1 MEKSEFMTKINSG
14 IYALEFTKL
23 DGSIRKMIATR
34 NLGSIPSD
42 KHPTGDGISESESIG
57 PVAIFDLEACGW
69 RSVYPEKII
78 SMSEATI

>member
-1 MEKSEFMTKINSG
+1 MEKSEFMTKITSG

-23 DGSIRKMIATR
+23 DGSIRNMIATR
-34 NLGSIPSD
+34 NLDSIPSD
-42 KHPTGDGISESESIG
+42 KHPTGDGVDNSIG
-57 PVAIFDLEACGW
+57 PVAVFDLEACGW